1 MSNVLKSVYFNV
13 DAKQKHIIDSEQR
26 MEELIPQ
33 MYTAEESKQDSYT
46 FQPLTAEELASG
58 QAQSCQDGIPV
69 IHMDDVREEERQKL
83 SDEVNEQVMQE
94 KNDILAKAEAEAEE
108 LVQHAT
114 QQAEQI
120 KTMAHSEGFDAGKQ
134 EGLAAAEEQLQQIEE
149 ELRQSVEQE
158 LDQIR
163 QQRQQMEPFFADL
176 TAKLVEKL
184 TGQVCAENKEIIL
197 HLIQNAEGTLD
208 RPKQV
213 VLRVSGEDMAVVSG
227 HKAELKEQL
236 PEQTELDILEDA
248 SLSANQCIIET
259 EDKMIDCSLDVQL
272 QNLQEKLHTLAL

>member
-58 QAQSCQDGIPV
+58 QAQSFQDGITV

-149 ELRQSVEQE
+149 ELRQSGEQE

-184 TGQVCAENKEIIL
+184 TGQVCAENKEVIL

-236 PEQTELDILEDA
+236 PEQTEFDILEDA

-272 QNLQEKLHTLAL
+272 QNLREKLHTLAL

>member
-58 QAQSCQDGIPV
+58 QAQPFQDGIPV

-108 LVQHAT
+108 LVQQAT

-176 TAKLVEKL
+176 TAKLVKKL
-184 TGQVCAENKEIIL
+184 TGQVCAENKEVIL
-197 HLIQNAEGTLD
+197 HLIQNAEDTLD

-213 VLRVSGEDMAVVSG
+213 ILRVSGEDMAVVSG

-236 PEQTELDILEDA
+236 PEQTEFDVLEDA

>member
-33 MYTAEESKQDSYT
+33 MYAAEEPKQDSYT

-58 QAQSCQDGIPV
+58 QAEPFQNGIPV

-108 LVQHAT
+108 LVQQAE

-120 KTMAHSEGFDAGKQ
+120 KTQAHSEGFEAGKQ
-134 EGLAAAEEQLQQIEE
+134 EGLAAAEEQLQQAEE

-163 QQRQQMEPFFADL
+163 QQRKQMEPFFADL

-184 TGQVCAENKEIIL
+184 TGQVCTENKEVIL
-197 HLIQNAEGTLD
+197 HLIQNAEDTLD

-213 VLRVSGEDMAVVSG
+213 TLRVSGEDMAVVAG

-236 PEQTELDILEDA
+236 PEQTEFVVIEDA

-259 EDKMIDCSLDVQL
+259 EDKMLDCSLDVQL

>member
-58 QAQSCQDGIPV
+58 QAQSFQDGIPV

-149 ELRQSVEQE
+149 ELHQSVGQE

-184 TGQVCAENKEIIL
+184 TGQVCAENKEVIL

-213 VLRVSGEDMAVVSG
+213 VLRVSGEDMAAVSG

-236 PEQTELDILEDA
+236 PEQTEFDILEDA

>member
-58 QAQSCQDGIPV
+58 HEQSFQDGIPV

-184 TGQVCAENKEIIL
+184 TGQVCAENKEVIL

-236 PEQTELDILEDA
+236 PEQTEFDILEDA

>member
-58 QAQSCQDGIPV
+58 QAQSFQDGITV

-184 TGQVCAENKEIIL
+184 TGQVCAENKEVIL

>member
-1 MSNVLKSVYFNV
+1 
-13 DAKQKHIIDSEQR
+13 

-58 QAQSCQDGIPV
+58 QAQSFQDGIPV

-149 ELRQSVEQE
+149 ELHQSVEQE

-184 TGQVCAENKEIIL
+184 TGQVCAENKEVIL

-213 VLRVSGEDMAVVSG
+213 VLRVSGEDMAAVSG

-236 PEQTELDILEDA
+236 PEQTEFDILEDA

>member
-1 MSNVLKSVYFNV
+1 MSNVIKSVYFNV

-58 QAQSCQDGIPV
+58 QAQSIQDGIPV
-69 IHMDDVREEERQKL
+69 IHMDDVREEERQKI

-134 EGLAAAEEQLQQIEE
+134 EGLVAAEEQLQQIEE
-149 ELRQSVEQE
+149 KLHQSVEQE

-184 TGQVCAENKEIIL
+184 TGQVCAENKEVIL

-236 PEQTELDILEDA
+236 PEQTEFDILEDA

-272 QNLQEKLHTLAL
+272 QNLQEKLYTLAL

>member
-46 FQPLTAEELASG
+46 FQPLTAEELAAG
-58 QAQSCQDGIPV
+58 QAQSFQDGIPV

-134 EGLAAAEEQLQQIEE
+134 EGLAAAEEQLQQI
-149 ELRQSVEQE
+149 
-158 LDQIR
+158 
-163 QQRQQMEPFFADL
+163 
-176 TAKLVEKL
+176 
-184 TGQVCAENKEIIL
+184 
-197 HLIQNAEGTLD
+197 
-208 RPKQV
+208 
-213 VLRVSGEDMAVVSG
+213 
-227 HKAELKEQL
+227 
-236 PEQTELDILEDA
+236 
-248 SLSANQCIIET
+248 
-259 EDKMIDCSLDVQL
+259 
-272 QNLQEKLHTLAL
+272 

>member
-58 QAQSCQDGIPV
+58 QAQSFQDGITV

-163 QQRQQMEPFFADL
+163 QQRQQMESFFADL

-184 TGQVCAENKEIIL
+184 TGQVCAENKEVIL

-236 PEQTELDILEDA
+236 PEQTEFDILEDA

>member
-1 MSNVLKSVYFNV
+1 LSNVLKSVYFNV

-58 QAQSCQDGIPV
+58 QAQSFQDGIPV

-83 SDEVNEQVMQE
+83 SDEVNKQVMQE

-163 QQRQQMEPFFADL
+163 QQRQQMESFFADL

-184 TGQVCAENKEIIL
+184 TGQVCAENKEVIL

-213 VLRVSGEDMAVVSG
+213 VLRVFR
-227 HKAELKEQL
+227 
-236 PEQTELDILEDA
+236 
-248 SLSANQCIIET
+248 
-259 EDKMIDCSLDVQL
+259 
-272 QNLQEKLHTLAL
+272 

>member
-58 QAQSCQDGIPV
+58 QAQSFQDGIPV
-69 IHMDDVREEERQKL
+69 IRMDDVREEERQKL

-184 TGQVCAENKEIIL
+184 TRQVCAENKEVIL

>member
-1 MSNVLKSVYFNV
+1 
-13 DAKQKHIIDSEQR
+13 
-26 MEELIPQ
+26 
-33 MYTAEESKQDSYT
+33 
-46 FQPLTAEELASG
+46 
-58 QAQSCQDGIPV
+58 
-69 IHMDDVREEERQKL
+69 
-83 SDEVNEQVMQE
+83 
-94 KNDILAKAEAEAEE
+94 
-108 LVQHAT
+108 
-114 QQAEQI
+114 
-120 KTMAHSEGFDAGKQ
+120 MAHSEGFDAGKQ

-149 ELRQSVEQE
+149 ELHQSVEQE

-184 TGQVCAENKEIIL
+184 TGQVCAENKEVIL

-236 PEQTELDILEDA
+236 PEQTEFDILEDA
-248 SLSANQCIIET
+248 SLSANQCIMRQRI
-259 EDKMIDCSLDVQL
+259 K
-272 QNLQEKLHTLAL
+272 

>member
-1 MSNVLKSVYFNV
+1 MSNVIKSVYFNV

-58 QAQSCQDGIPV
+58 QAQSFQDGIPV

-134 EGLAAAEEQLQQIEE
+134 EGLAAAEEQLQQI
-149 ELRQSVEQE
+149 
-158 LDQIR
+158 DQIR

-184 TGQVCAENKEIIL
+184 TGQVCAENKEVIL

-236 PEQTELDILEDA
+236 PEQTEFDILEDA

-259 EDKMIDCSLDVQL
+259 EDKMYSYRICRKSCILWRYKSIAYRKVSLPQR
-272 QNLQEKLHTLAL
+272 